1 MTEPNDSSAELPP
14 VARITPRRFSFVWL
28 VPIIA
33 LLGLAAL
40 VYHQTTQER
49 GPTVTITFTNADGLE
64 PGAELRHRGIT
75 VGVVR
80 TVTLTESLDAV
91 RVTAELR
98 PDARNLAASGTRF
111 WVVRPELS
119 LSRVA
124 GLETLLGPRYIGV
137 QPADEAG
144 TARVLTFTGL
154 DTPPLLAGDADADAL
169 VITLIAARVGPLT
182 VGSPVLYRDIP
193 VGIVR
198 TVALADD
205 AASVR
210 ISAAIDPAHATL
222 VRTNSRFWIASGV
235 GLDWGLF
242 RGLSLKA
249 DSLDSLIEGAIG
261 FATPNRPG
269 DRVGL
274 GHAFD
279 LETEADSDWL
289 RWDPQIMLRDQQGD
303 P

>member
-1 MTEPNDSSAELPP
+1 MTEPNDSPSEQPP
-14 VARITPRRFSFVWL
+14 LARVTPRRFSFVWL
-28 VPIIA
+28 VPVIA
-33 LLGLAAL
+33 LLGLTAL
-40 VYHQTTQER
+40 VIHQTNQER
-49 GPTVTITFTNADGLE
+49 GPIVTISFTDADGVE
-64 PGAELRHRGIT
+64 AGAEIRHRGIT

-98 PDARNLAASGTRF
+98 PDARNLASPGTRF

-124 GLETLLGPRYIGV
+124 GLETLLGPRYIAA
-137 QPADEAG
+137 QPADGAG
-144 TARVLTFTGL
+144 ETGVRTTAFTGL
-154 DTPPLLAGDADADAL
+154 DTPPLLTGDADSDAL
-169 VITLIAARVGPLT
+169 LIALSAPRVGPLT
-182 VGSPVLYRDIP
+182 IGSPVLYRDIP

-198 TVALADD
+198 TVTLADD
-205 AASVR
+205 ASSVR
-210 ISAAIDPAHATL
+210 IGAAIDPAYATL

-249 DSLDSLIEGAIG
+249 DSLDSLIQGAIG
-261 FATPNRPG
+261 FATPNKPG
-269 DRVGL
+269 ERVGP
-274 GHAFD
+274 GHAFRVAA
-279 LETEADSDWL
+279 ESESDWL
-289 RWDPQIMLRDQQGD
+289 RWSPTIMLRDR